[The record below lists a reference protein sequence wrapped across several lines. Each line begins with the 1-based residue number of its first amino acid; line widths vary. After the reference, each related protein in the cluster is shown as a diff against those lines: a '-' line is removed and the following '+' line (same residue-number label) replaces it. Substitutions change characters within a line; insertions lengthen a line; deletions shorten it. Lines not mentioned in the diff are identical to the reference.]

1 MKRIIILILVF
12 YSFHAQSGE
21 AFLGKN
27 SQFSF
32 NLTEAAMQ
40 KMNLE
45 YSFYFSRSFGV
56 SVSGGLVDDMFLLNK
71 KSVFKLAP
79 QLDLKASSQYI
90 HLDGGEV
97 FIRFIRGNSF
107 ENNIIPIGYSVAF
120 GIGITNYDI
129 TERYMVYNSITT
141 RNNKRTSLIYDLR
154 IQKTFNIYKSLNF
167 FLGSNL
173 GLINTLIGKDEKET
187 EKVFYALPKRG
198 INSAYSETSNTLE
211 RLYFNIHVGL
221 GFML

>member
-1 MKRIIILILVF
+1 MKRILILILF
-12 YSFHAQSGE
+12 IYTFHAKSGE

-71 KSVFKLAP
+71 KGDFKLAP
-79 QLDLKASSQYI
+79 QLDIKASDQYI
-90 HLDGGEV
+90 KLDGGEV
-97 FIRFIRGNSF
+97 FIRFIRGNGF

-120 GIGITNYDI
+120 GIGITNYDV
-129 TERYMVYNSITT
+129 TERYMVYNSFTM
-141 RNNKRTSLIYDLR
+141 RNNERTSLIYDLR
-154 IQKTFNIYKSLNF
+154 IQKTFNIYKCINF
-167 FLGSNL
+167 F
-173 GLINTLIGKDEKET
+173 
-187 EKVFYALPKRG
+187 
-198 INSAYSETSNTLE
+198 
-211 RLYFNIHVGL
+211 
-221 GFML
+221 

>member
-1 MKRIIILILVF
+1 MKRIFTLILLI
-12 YSFHAQSGE
+12 YSFHAKSGE
-21 AFLGKN
+21 AFLGKS

-45 YSFYFSRSFGV
+45 YSYYFSRSFGV
-56 SVSGGLVDDMFLLNK
+56 SVSGGLLDDMFLLNK
-71 KSVFKLAP
+71 KEGFKLAP
-79 QLDLKASSQYI
+79 QLDVKAGDQYI
-90 HLDGGEV
+90 KLDGGEV
-97 FIRFIRGNSF
+97 FIRFIRGNGF

-129 TERYMVYNSITT
+129 TERYSSYNSLTT

-173 GLINTLIGKDEKET
+173 GLINTLTGKHEKET

-198 INSAYSETSNTLE
+198 INSAYSGTSNTLE

-221 GFML
+221 AFML